1 MYNVCINT
9 EFKKSIIV
17 NFEEMIELY
26 PDSKDECRD
35 IISLTESEFSK
46 EIESVDEPQDA
57 YYIIDCVNEDVAETI
72 ESYLESKFSQLEM
85 ELED

>member
-1 MYNVCINT
+1 MYNVCINS

-17 NFEEMIELY
+17 NFEEMVELY
-26 PDSKDECRD
+26 PDSEDECRD
-35 IISLTESEFSK
+35 IISLTESKFSK